1 MAGYDF
7 CDKIFYKKDSKFRG
21 GYISKSIAASI
32 TLLYPIQ
39 SSLSFYENITNLPSP
54 LRENS
59 EDKSLIVE
67 NAFTAKVLD
76 LNAEEGI

>member
-1 MAGYDF
+1 MAVYDF
-7 CDKIFYKKDSKFRG
+7 CDKIFYKKDLKFCG

-39 SSLSFYENITNLPSP
+39 SSLSFHENITNLPSP